1 MTVSANMMPE
11 LKEYLKNY
19 FYVDKEELNLL
30 ANLFEEESLKQGQ
43 FFVKAGHYADKLSF
57 IKSGIIRIYQSHGDK
72 EVTQW
77 ISTEGYFLADLRS
90 LVFDQPARWY
100 MEAVTDCELY
110 SISKENYRKLNTLIP
125 VWPELEKRFLS
136 NCFIT
141 LEERVFEFLS
151 STAAERYE
159 RLFASNSDL
168 FNQVS
173 LQYIA
178 SMLGMTPETLSRIRA
193 GNK

>member
-1 MTVSANMMPE
+1 MMPE
-11 LKEYLKNY
+11 LKAYLKNY
-19 FYVDKEELNLL
+19 FYVEQNDLDLL
-30 ANLFEEESLKQGQ
+30 AGLFVEESLEKGQ

-57 IKSGIIRIYQSHGDK
+57 VRSGIIRIYQSHGNK

-110 SISKENYRKLNTLIP
+110 TISKENYRKLNTLIP
-125 VWPELEKRFLS
+125 IWPELEKRFLS

-141 LEERVFEFLS
+141 LEERVFDFLS

-159 RLFASNSDL
+159 RLFANHPDL

-193 GNK
+193 GKG